1 MNTFFHSPNQLTE
14 PEQWLGSATM
24 MLYMFKGAA
33 AFNQPLPETFDTSKV
48 IDVRVSLRVRL
59 DEKPVSDHFLPNFS
73 SSSDAWHVLGCSGL
87 RSTTTFGIRYFCG
100 YGCECMFVL
109 SPSWWYARFWLLI
122 PTCFIIRC
130 PTCSTVPRLSINHYL
145 MHSILSMLN
154 MWVHICV
161 ESNLMYARFWLPYSY
176 PTCYQ
181 MGSMFNGAMAF
192 NQPLPAAFDTAKVEN
207 VRVSL
212 CWFWPDEKP
221 VSDHFLPDLSSDG
234 QNVYVCGGL

>member
-100 YGCECMFVL
+100 YGCGCTFVL
-109 SPSWWYARFWLLI
+109 I
-122 PTCFIIRC
+122 PNLIRC
-130 PTCSTVPRLSINHYL
+130 Q
-145 MHSILSMLN
+145 ILTSD
-154 MWVHICV
+154 
-161 ESNLMYARFWLPYSY
+161 FY
-176 PTCYQ
+176 PTYYQ
-181 MGSMFNGAMAF
+181 MRSMFEGATAF
-192 NQPLPAAFDTAKVEN
+192 NQPLSTFDTSV
-207 VRVSL
+207 VTSVSL
-212 CWFWPDEKP
+212 HLGR
-221 VSDHFLPDLSSDG
+221 V
-234 QNVYVCGGL
+234 